1 MPNHETQPHMNTTNQ
16 PNAHFATE
24 KRLESQN
31 TEIEPPAPSINKM
44 FHELVGCE
52 EGLEYC
58 SDIDFF
64 EKSRITYLG
73 DEIKT
78 RRGIHVSLIDKEDE
92 GYARRGSNPLVSAN
106 YVSQVAMER
115 YFNLLEIGREGI
127 SGVFKLSEIICML
140 DYMADP
146 IWEYIPR
153 PNPYIAKKI
162 SKLSP
167 LEKIALMDL
176 CESVWRN
183 PYIESWESAINM
195 LGVELH
201 QEPDESSLSH

>member
-1 MPNHETQPHMNTTNQ
+1 MPNHETQPHINTTNQ
-16 PNAHFATE
+16 PNAHFATQTRVE
-24 KRLESQN
+24 PQN

-58 SDIDFF
+58 SGIDFF

-92 GYARRGSNPLVSAN
+92 QYAHCGSNPLVSAN

-127 SGVFKLSEIICML
+127 SGVFTASEIICML
-140 DYMADP
+140 DYMADA
-146 IWEYIPR
+146 IWEYLPH
-153 PNPYIAKKI
+153 PNPHIAKKI

-176 CESVWRN
+176 CESVWRTR
-183 PYIESWESAINM
+183 YKESWESAINM
-195 LGVELH
+195 LGVELR
-201 QEPDESSLSH
+201 QDPDKSSLTH